1 MKLTLIDESIAL
13 PCPYTV
19 KELNINLQ
27 KAIYD
32 LPDYLRSTFERSRLE
47 GKKYTEIAEIQH
59 ISVKTVEYRIS
70 QALKILKTRLSEY
83 LTL

>member
-1 MKLTLIDESIAL
+1 MIIRKIKICGGNKHRLDYIGSYLINMNG
-13 PCPYTV
+13 TV
-19 KELNINLQ
+19 CSFSC
-27 KAIYD
+27 
-32 LPDYLRSTFERSRLE
+32 STILSRLE